1 MKDFE
6 LGSCGSWL
14 LQSWTVNLRHRWE
27 NPNRAEPRPELAH
40 HRPKPRSRGNA
51 WGWRAAE
58 LLIRMVEVILD
69 RLGGSRGR
77 GHPDGRVFL
86 DINPGDTIRYGL
98 GQLLRYRHKM
108 ASRESDP
115 VAAVPVLER
124 APTDLAWIELC
135 AELEVV
141 LTWPEAFEKDLQSL
155 GAVLS
160 EY

>member
-1 MKDFE
+1 
-6 LGSCGSWL
+6 
-14 LQSWTVNLRHRWE
+14 
-27 NPNRAEPRPELAH
+27 
-40 HRPKPRSRGNA
+40 
-51 WGWRAAE
+51 
-58 LLIRMVEVILD
+58 
-69 RLGGSRGR
+69 
-77 GHPDGRVFL
+77 
-86 DINPGDTIRYGL
+86 
-98 GQLLRYRHKM
+98 M

>member
-1 MKDFE
+1 
-6 LGSCGSWL
+6 
-14 LQSWTVNLRHRWE
+14 
-27 NPNRAEPRPELAH
+27 
-40 HRPKPRSRGNA
+40 
-51 WGWRAAE
+51 
-58 LLIRMVEVILD
+58 MVEVLLD

-98 GQLLRYRHKM
+98 GRLLRYRHKM